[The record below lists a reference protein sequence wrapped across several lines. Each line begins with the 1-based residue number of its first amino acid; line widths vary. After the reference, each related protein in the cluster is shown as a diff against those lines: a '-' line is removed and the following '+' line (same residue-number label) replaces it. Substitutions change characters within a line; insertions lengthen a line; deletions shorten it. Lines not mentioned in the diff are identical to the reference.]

1 MTQKAKQGNLLI
13 RRLTLSV
20 FCLALVACGSRIDTR
35 GNLPDPERLAEV
47 VPGEI
52 SRDEVFEIL
61 GSPTN
66 ITTFSDEVWYYISE
80 RTETIAFLAPEVV
93 ERQVV
98 ILRFDK
104 TGILSAIDT
113 KDAEAGREVQHV
125 ERTTPTHGNKL
136 TVLEQIV
143 GNFQRFD
150 GGDEQVDEYGRRPKN
165 E

>member
-1 MTQKAKQGNLLI
+1 MVHKAKQCNLLI
-13 RRLTLSV
+13 RGLAVGVVCT
-20 FCLALVACGSRIDTR
+20 ALVACGSRIDTR
-35 GNLPDPERLAEV
+35 GNLPDPERLVEV

-66 ITTFSDEVWYYISE
+66 ITTFGNETWYYISE

-104 TGILSAIDT
+104 TGILSEIDT
-113 KDAEAGREVQHV
+113 MGVEAGREVKHV

-150 GGDEQVDEYGRRPKN
+150 DGNEVDEYGRRPKN
-165 E
+165 D